1 MKFLNSNTVT
11 QPTINMKKRIILLA
25 AMSAT
30 LLLAALNFRSDD
42 SSSRLVGAWQTSQGV
57 NETTLICTEKFF
69 SVAIYDLED
78 KQFVGT
84 YGGRYRLDGNSYIAT
99 IEFHSLN
106 PETVGNEFTGRFTLQ
121 NGRLTLEE
129 NSGSTVYQRLDDGT
143 PGKLAGAW
151 LITGRM
157 RDGQMSKM
165 TPGARRTMK
174 ILSGTR
180 FQWIAYN
187 VESGEFSGTGGGTY
201 TTRGGKYT
209 EKIEFFS
216 RDNSRV
222 GASLTFDFSIEGDS
236 WRHKGSSS
244 TGQPIDEVWTRRE
257 KIGL

>member
-1 MKFLNSNTVT
+1 MRNV
-11 QPTINMKKRIILLA
+11 IILLA

-30 LLLAALNFRSDD
+30 LLLAAFKFRSAT
-42 SSSRLVGAWQTSQGV
+42 SAASLVGAWQTSQGV
-57 NETTLICTEKFF
+57 NETTIICTENFF
-69 SVAIYDLED
+69 SVAIYALEN
-78 KQFVGT
+78 KGFVGT
-84 YGGRYRLDGNSYIAT
+84 YGGSYRLEGNNYIAT

-106 PETVGNEFTGRFTLQ
+106 PETVGNEFRGQFAIQ
-121 NGRLTLEE
+121 KNRLTLEE
-129 NSGSTVYQRLDDGT
+129 NSGSTQYQRLDDGS

-151 LITGRM
+151 LITGRA

-187 VESGEFSGTGGGTY
+187 VESREFSGTGGGTY
-201 TTRGGKYT
+201 TTRNGKYT

-222 GASLTFDFSIEGDS
+222 GASLSFDFSIERDS
-236 WRHKGSSS
+236 WRHTGSSS
-244 TGQPIDEVWTRRE
+244 AGQPIDEVWTRRE